1 MEIENQST
9 NLLTTQP
16 IPDGFTWTLTTR
28 LGHMLR
34 LAEEQ
39 FGPRDHTY
47 TILGIEF
54 VADGPRIWYP
64 GNCRHIAIQ
73 LSLDALHDE
82 ICACYE
88 LAHETIHLLS
98 PTGTAQTTVLEEGL
112 ATYYSVQYLQE
123 HLGIDWP
130 GSSEQNYDFACKMI
144 TSLLAE
150 EPQAIKRLRASEMSL
165 SKISNDLIMEQC
177 PSLNR
182 SIGRSLVAKFDK
194 ASNTQIGLV

>member
-1 MEIENQST
+1 MQPENQST

-39 FGPRDHTY
+39 FGPRDHSY

-98 PTGTAQTTVLEEGL
+98 PTGTAHTTVLEEGL
-112 ATYYSVQYLQE
+112 ATYYSRQYLQE
-123 HLGIDWP
+123 HLYTDW
-130 GSSEQNYDFACKMI
+130 SSSGEKNYDFACEMI
-144 TSLLAE
+144 TSLLSE
-150 EPQAIKRLRASEMSL
+150 EPQAVKKLRVTEPSL
-165 SKISNDLIMEQC
+165 SKISNDLIMAHC
-177 PSLNR
+177 PSLKNR
-182 SIGRSLVAKFDK
+182 VGRSLAAKFDK
-194 ASNTQIGLV
+194 TPDAQIGLV